1 MNFAQYI
8 MNKDLETFYKANI
21 ICFFTTIIIGGFS
34 FMYGKVPL
42 FLLMNTNLGTIGD
55 FIFNYATYLADGVVW
70 GVFLLFL
77 FFKRRK
83 DFLLGLL
90 TLIIS
95 TIIAQGIK
103 RYVLPNE
110 LRPTAAIKETS
121 LIHLIQGVDVAE
133 VGSFPSGHTTQ
144 AFAMFLLLCIF
155 YNNKKMLWLGF
166 IVALVAAY
174 SRVYQAQHF
183 PIDVAGGIIAAIISV
198 WLSIY
203 VLAKAQK
210 NNKRELL

>member
-1 MNFAQYI
+1 

-21 ICFFTTIIIGGFS
+21 ISFFTAIVIAGFS
-34 FMYGKVPL
+34 FMYGKIPL
-42 FLLMNTNLGTIGD
+42 FLLLNKNLGVTGD

-70 GVFLLFL
+70 VFFL
-77 FFKRRK
+77 AFVFFKRKK
-83 DFLLGLL
+83 DFVMSIS

-110 LRPTAAIKETS
+110 LRPTAAIKNNS
-121 LIHLIQGVDVAE
+121 LIHLIPGVDVAE

-155 YNNKKMLWLGF
+155 FNNKKTLWLGF
-166 IVALVAAY
+166 IVALAAAY

-198 WLSIY
+198 WLSW
-203 VLAKAQK
+203 LLQQK
-210 NNKRELL
+210 IMYKKKQQLL